1 MLSTWLTAVVMLT
14 LTAWLR
20 WSLSGFS
27 TAETYLAHPPLPT
40 FPHCPLWEEVT
51 VCSPQRSV
59 VILHLFE
66 GGLSI
71 WILLLQ
77 GDLSLLPGVFN
88 YLFISTWTLGYLFQT
103 SGYNPIYF
111 ILLLKLF
118 QFCLVGAFSV
128 VPCVPLTCSH
138 WCGLFFSCSN
148 PRISHFLKNSGSFCW
163 MTVLKTK
170 IWVLSVP
177 IATGMSSLLGPLSC
191 QSKECM
197 CV

>member
-1 MLSTWLTAVVMLT
+1 MTYCCCDVDLDRLAEMEFVRVLHCRDLLGSPTSPNLSTLS
-14 LTAWLR
+14 
-20 WSLSGFS
+20 SLGRSHCVQPTKECG
-27 TAETYLAHPPLPT
+27 YPPS
-40 FPHCPLWEEVT
+40 LWGWT
-51 VCSPQRSV
+51 V
-59 VILHLFE
+59 
-66 GGLSI
+66 I